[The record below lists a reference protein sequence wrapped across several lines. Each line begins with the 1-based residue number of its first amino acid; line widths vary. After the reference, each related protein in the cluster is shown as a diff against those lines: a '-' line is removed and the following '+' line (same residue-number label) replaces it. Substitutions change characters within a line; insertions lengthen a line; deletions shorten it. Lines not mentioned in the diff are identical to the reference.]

1 MPSAIAKKT
10 MKSMP
15 ASSVPTRVVRKKQVK
30 PVNWYPAKGVLT
42 DERAEEIIRS
52 YGGRPSTPEESRE
65 FRKFIKDPYP

>member
-1 MPSAIAKKT
+1 M
-10 MKSMP
+10 
-15 ASSVPTRVVRKKQVK
+15 PTRVVRKKQVK